1 MLNFPPP
8 LIALPSI
15 AACSDINGTSCN
27 AAPGFTSLEWR
38 GIFWGDGV
46 TTVVENPSSLA
57 FFMGFHGFSCKGLV
71 CIDLSIRTVE
81 RISFS
86 CGASK
91 PNGTFYTFHAVNAAQ
106 RHVQRNSPKV
116 AGNMTDPPLVVFW
129 CYNDPNFGNLQ
140 SFKPP

>member
-8 LIALPSI
+8 HLSLFPASRLV
-15 AACSDINGTSCN
+15 ATSM
-27 AAPGFTSLEWR
+27 AHRAMRHPDSPHSSGEGFFGGMVSLH
-38 GIFWGDGV
+38 
-46 TTVVENPSSLA
+46 PSSLA